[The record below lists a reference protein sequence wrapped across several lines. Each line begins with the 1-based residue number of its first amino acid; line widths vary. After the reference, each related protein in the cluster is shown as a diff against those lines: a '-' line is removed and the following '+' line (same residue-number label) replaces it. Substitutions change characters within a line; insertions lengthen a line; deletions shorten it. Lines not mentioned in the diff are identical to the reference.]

1 VRNPIR
7 DGGSIS
13 PSGILVLAGSCDSG
27 SVNSPQ
33 PRIAFLGLGI
43 MGTGMARRL
52 LGAGFALTVYNRDP
66 AKAQALAAEG
76 AAIATSPRLA
86 AQGAEFVLAML
97 ADDVASRAIWFG
109 ADGVLAGARAG
120 AVMIECSTLT
130 VAWVKELAAAVAA
143 AGGEFAD
150 APVMGSKAPAATG
163 ELNFVVGAADTTLE
177 RIRPVLTPMGR
188 SIRHLGP
195 VGSGAT
201 MKLIN
206 NFVSGV
212 QLAALAEAI
221 NWIEHSGLERT
232 QAVSVLTEGAPGSPL
247 VRLIAGRILAED
259 FRPNFLLRLMA
270 KDLRYAV
277 AEAGRGGVPLETA
290 ALAQGIFDRAV
301 AAGQGE
307 KDMAALIE
315 LLRER

>member
-1 VRNPIR
+1 
-7 DGGSIS
+7 
-13 PSGILVLAGSCDSG
+13 
-27 SVNSPQ
+27 
-33 PRIAFLGLGI
+33 

-52 LGAGFALTVYNRDP
+52 LAAGFPVAVYNRDP
-66 AKAQALAAEG
+66 AKAQALIADGAEIAA
-76 AAIATSPRLA
+76 SPRLA
-86 AQGAEFVLAML
+86 AQGADFVIAML
-97 ADDVASRAIWFG
+97 ADDVASRAVWLGVDG
-109 ADGVLAGARAG
+109 ALRGARSG

-143 AGGEFAD
+143 AGCEFAD
-150 APVMGSKAPAATG
+150 APVMGSKGPAAAG

-177 RIRPVLTPMGR
+177 RIRPVLTPMSR

-212 QLAALAEAI
+212 QLAAIAEAI
-221 NWIEHSGLERT
+221 NWIEQSGLERT
-232 QAVSVLTEGAPGSPL
+232 EAVGVLTDGAPGSPL
-247 VRLIAGRILAED
+247 VKLIAGRILADD

-277 AEAGRGGVPLETA
+277 QEAARGGVRLETA

-315 LLRER
+315 LLRAQ